1 MFSYSLL
8 TLTKAV
14 TSLFYRFQVN
24 WLSDE
29 KFEVSDQV
37 RVLVLLNHTSLFEP
51 LFIRIAPQKLLRH
64 ISQRLVIPVADS
76 TVQRPIVG
84 KVLTTIVPGS
94 VPISRKRD
102 DSWQQ
107 FLEKVAPES
116 LVCILPEGRMKRAN
130 GLDKDGNPMTVRG
143 GIADILTRFDQGK
156 MLLVYSGGLHHVQT
170 PGEPKVRVFKS
181 IRVNL
186 EMVDIA
192 HYKSQLHDDE
202 HPQFVRNV
210 VGDLQQ
216 RLLTRVP
223 HCPHQPCNRQPRAVP
238 CAAVDSTVT
247 GRSQS

>member
-130 GLDKDGNPMTVRG
+130 GLDKDGNPIRARCYWFTAAACTTCKRRANRKCACSSRSRS
-143 GIADILTRFDQGK
+143 IWKWSTSRITRA
-156 MLLVYSGGLHHVQT
+156 SCT
-170 PGEPKVRVFKS
+170 TTNTR
-181 IRVNL
+181 NL
-186 EMVDIA
+186 SAMSSA
-192 HYKSQLHDDE
+192 TCS
-202 HPQFVRNV
+202 NA
-210 VGDLQQ
+210 
-216 RLLTRVP
+216 
-223 HCPHQPCNRQPRAVP
+223 C
-238 CAAVDSTVT
+238 
-247 GRSQS
+247 

>member
-8 TLTKAV
+8 TLTKGV

-29 KFEVSDQV
+29 RFEVSDQV
-37 RVLVLLNHTSLFEP
+37 RLLVLLNHTSLFEP
-51 LFIRIAPQKLLRH
+51 LFVRIAPQKLLRH

-130 GLDKDGNPMTVRG
+130 GLDKDGNPMSVRG
-143 GIADILTRFDQGK
+143 GIADVLSRFDQGK

-170 PGEPKVRVFKS
+170 PGEAKIGLFKS
-181 IRVNL
+181 IKVNL
-186 EMVDIA
+186 EMIDISA
-192 HYKSQLHDDE
+192 YKARLQAAE
-202 HPQFVRNV
+202 HPEFVRNV
-210 VGDLQQ
+210 VGDLQA
-216 RLLTRVP
+216 RLQQFVP
-223 HCPHQPCNRQPRAVP
+223 FCPQQPCNQ
-238 CAAVDSTVT
+238 ST
-247 GRSQS
+247 R